1 MSVRSGLLSYEVTN
15 AALAWVVLA
24 VLALIAV
31 ERALSGELLWS
42 GMAVAV
48 ILVGLV
54 PPVVS
59 RRPTEML
66 AWEVLAL
73 AALPAVARSFDVLV
87 GPMTYLSVAAMALV
101 VAVEID
107 AFTDVEM
114 TPGFAVAFVVV
125 VTMAVAG
132 LWTVARYFSDV
143 YLGTTLIVDQ
153 NSVMWD
159 LVAATAVGVG
169 AGIVFELYFRRVS
182 PSTRLGHERWGKVQ

>member
-15 AALAWVVLA
+15 AALAWVVLV

-54 PPVVS
+54 PPAVS

-73 AALPAVARSFDVLV
+73 AALPAVVRSFDVLV
-87 GPMTYLSVAAMALV
+87 GPMTYVSVAALALV

-114 TPGFAVAFVVV
+114 TPGFAIAFVVV

-132 LWTVARYFSDV
+132 LWTIARYFSDV
-143 YLGTTLIVDQ
+143 YLGTTLIADQ
-153 NSVMWD
+153 NSAMWD

-169 AGIVFELYFRRVS
+169 AGIVFELYFRRFS
-182 PSTRLGHERWGKVQ
+182 PSNRIGHELWGKVR